1 MDRLWITWAGCG
13 ADGVRFRDGCG
24 PGGPHAV
31 RLRSGCGPHSSP
43 ATDPARAR
51 FDDFCQE
58 IIGLV
63 TLIEANTEC
72 VGECRDRRPA
82 ASFTS
87 ASRPSIRRLMNNHS
101 HDFVTVDMRGLKA
114 ALVARAQSE
123 RVSVSVLVR
132 SAVARELGLAR
143 AGADHQAPSAGATS
157 SSASVKLSIRMTPE
171 EAEQLAAGAR
181 EAGLSRG
188 AYLAGLIAD
197 VPVLSAGASRT
208 DHLATLI
215 ASSAELSTLSR
226 NIHHLTS
233 LLREGAVR
241 PALEYRGMLD
251 TLAGDVHGH
260 LTLAA
265 SVLADLRPRSRS
277 ANPSKRPAS

>member
-1 MDRLWITWAGCG
+1 M
-13 ADGVRFRDGCG
+13 
-24 PGGPHAV
+24 
-31 RLRSGCGPHSSP
+31 
-43 ATDPARAR
+43 
-51 FDDFCQE
+51 
-58 IIGLV
+58 
-63 TLIEANTEC
+63 NT
-72 VGECRDRRPA
+72 
-82 ASFTS
+82 
-87 ASRPSIRRLMNNHS
+87 NS

-114 ALVARAQSE
+114 ALMARARAQ

-132 SAVARELGLAR
+132 GAVARDLGLA
-143 AGADHQAPSAGATS
+143 DVTEPHQAAASAGTAS
-157 SSASVKLSIRMTPE
+157 STANVKLSIRMTPE

-181 EAGLSRG
+181 AAGLSRG

-233 LLREGAVR
+233 LLRDGNVR
-241 PALEYRGMLD
+241 PALEYRAMLD
-251 TLAGDVHGH
+251 TLAGDVRGH

-277 ANPSKRPAS
+277 GAPSNHPTS